1 MGGRIVGRWAV
12 SMGLLG
18 LVAVMPPAPALS
30 HAVLVR
36 AAPPA
41 RAILRRPPERVRLW
55 FSEPIEPAFSSA
67 SVWSASG
74 TQVDRRDA
82 RVDPGDPR
90 QLSVTLPAIDPGT
103 YTVRCRVVSVDGH
116 VFEASFSFTVKP
128 GP

>member
-12 SMGLLG
+12 SLGLLG
-18 LVAVMPPAPALS
+18 LVAATPPEPVSS

-36 AAPPA
+36 SVPPA
-41 RAILRRPPERVRLW
+41 RAVLGRPPERVLLW
-55 FSEPIEPAFSSA
+55 FSEPIEPAFSGS
-67 SVWSASG
+67 SVWSAAG
-74 TQVDRRDA
+74 AQVDRRDS

-90 QLSVTLPAIDPGT
+90 QLSVTLPAIDAGT

>member
-1 MGGRIVGRWAV
+1 VGRWAV
-12 SMGLLG
+12 SLGLLG
-18 LVAVMPPAPALS
+18 LVAAMPAGPASS
-30 HAVLVR
+30 HATLVR
-36 AAPPA
+36 SAPPA
-41 RAILRRPPERVRLW
+41 RAILGRPPERVLLW

-74 TQVDRRDA
+74 AQVDRRDA

-90 QLSVTLPAIDPGT
+90 QLSVTLPALDAGT

-128 GP
+128 AP